1 MSEPNQN
8 TFPPAREL
16 EDDALAHSSAPTPP
30 PSRDQ
35 PSTKSHRSLVIALV
49 CVVTVVVVALVLTML
64 LWKTGSST
72 PAPQATSA
80 SASAPVTEETGAGQF
95 KPVEQSDKAKKLI
108 ASQQRRQAGDP
119 MAVGKV
125 DAPVVMSVYSD
136 YRCPHCMSFA
146 HEKIP
151 ALQKYVDNGTL
162 RIEFSELPILG
173 DQSTL
178 AAKAAIA
185 AGKQGKYLP
194 FHDAIFG
201 SWKDGN
207 RPDYTPQFL
216 KGIAKEAG
224 VPDLEKFAKDMESD
238 TVASQVK
245 ATYDLGI
252 NKLGFEFV
260 PSILVGE
267 QFVDGSYPVD
277 VFAQV
282 VESEAKAKGSQ

>member
-1 MSEPNQN
+1 MSESNQN

-16 EDDALAHSSAPTPP
+16 EDDALVQGGTPTPL
-30 PSRDQ
+30 PSHTQ
-35 PSTKSHRSLVIALV
+35 PSTKSRRSLLIALV
-49 CVVTVVVVALVLTML
+49 CVATVVVVALVMTML
-64 LWKTGSST
+64 VWKTSSST
-72 PAPQATSA
+72 PTSRATSA
-80 SASAPVTEETGAGQF
+80 SASAPATEETGAGRF
-95 KPVEQSDKAKKLI
+95 KPVEQSDKVKKLI
-108 ASQQRRQAGDP
+108 ASQQRRQEGDP
-119 MAVGKV
+119 MAIGKV

-136 YRCPHCMSFA
+136 YRCPHCLSFA
-146 HEKIP
+146 REKIP

-185 AGKQGKYLP
+185 AGIQGKYLP
-194 FHDAIFG
+194 FHDALFG
-201 SWKDGN
+201 SWKDGSH
-207 RPDYTPQFL
+207 PDYTPQFL
-216 KGIAKEAG
+216 KGIAQEAG

-245 ATYDLGI
+245 ATYDRGI

-282 VESEAKAKGSQ
+282 VESEAKTKGSQ